1 MDYFSTS
8 DCIKDFTKITE
19 LEEFECKKCKGKC
32 TKQSFLMQL
41 PQVLC
46 LHIKR
51 FGMLASHR
59 PKACKLTSHV
69 TFPVDDL
76 VLEPIGTEEH
86 FSYDLSAAVVHRG
99 NTLSSGHYLTYGRN
113 DGRWFR
119 FDDNRATEVSRET
132 LSDDQVYM
140 LFYERVGISSP
151 PGSPS
156 WSTSSQEFWS
166 ATSSPESDISSYAEA
181 SDETPIASP
190 VKKRKSSVSAS
201 PTKRVRHH

>member
-1 MDYFSTS
+1 
-8 DCIKDFTKITE
+8 
-19 LEEFECKKCKGKC
+19 
-32 TKQSFLMQL
+32 MQL

-51 FGMLASHR
+51 FGMLASQR

-69 TFPVDDL
+69 AFPVDDL
-76 VLEPIGTEEH
+76 VLEPINTEQH
-86 FSYDLSAAVVHRG
+86 VSYDLSAAVVHRG

-119 FDDNRATEVSRET
+119 FDDNRATEVSRDT

-151 PGSPS
+151 PDSPS

-166 ATSSPESDISSYAEA
+166 ATSSPESDVSSYAEA
-181 SDETPIASP
+181 SDEAP
-190 VKKRKSSVSAS
+190 VACNKKRKSSISTS
-201 PTKRVRHH
+201 PIKRSRHI